1 MPFCSAGSMGMVSR
15 SVLMKSFLTLF
26 AKDKSGVSA
35 VEYALFAAMLALGI
49 IVSTTKIGVFMNIP
63 FSVIINSI
71 KT

>member
-1 MPFCSAGSMGMVSR
+1 
-15 SVLMKSFLTLF
+15 MKSFLTLF